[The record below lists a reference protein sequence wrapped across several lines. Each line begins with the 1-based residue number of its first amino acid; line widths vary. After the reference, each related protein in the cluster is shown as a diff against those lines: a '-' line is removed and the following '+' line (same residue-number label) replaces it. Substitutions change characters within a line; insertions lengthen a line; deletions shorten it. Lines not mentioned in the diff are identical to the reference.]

1 MNNTAVTDARIMEDV
16 TLVET
21 GRVSVSL
28 SDGLDLGQVRYVRAV
43 LRQLNAGDILAAQE
57 EAERLVYAKDGT
69 LSLVMSP
76 ARMGREALRRQI
88 TKLEAED
95 GQQYD
100 GPLSVE
106 ELARLSGRDLAAV
119 QTGAELLDAAVV
131 AAQRLTNGDSS
142 AAAAARSAEAL
153 RDRGRSAAGHGDSA
167 AAGDDGSPQNRH
179 AV

>member
-1 MNNTAVTDARIMEDV
+1 MNNAAVTDARIMEGV
-16 TLVET
+16 TLVEA

-28 SDGLDLGQVRYVRAV
+28 TDGLELGRTRYARAV
-43 LRQLNAGDILAAQE
+43 LRPLSAGDILVAQE

-88 TKLEAED
+88 AKLEAED

-106 ELARLSGRDLAAV
+106 ELARLSSRDLAAV
-119 QTGAELLDAAVV
+119 QTGAELLD
-131 AAQRLTNGDSS
+131 
-142 AAAAARSAEAL
+142 AAAARSAEAL